1 MPPARELALAAALA
15 WAVGGE
21 YLLPPSQRLPAV
33 AASAAAAAAPAV
45 AFASAVAATASAALP
60 LPLPYA
66 AAAALA
72 AALLLYL
79 VLSGE
84 PPVVRVPELAVGPL
98 PARRVTDT
106 ALSLPT
112 RPGVIQCYSPS
123 TLQFLGEVPV
133 TTPEGVAA
141 AVARGRALQPRWAA
155 TSFDER
161 RRVLRMMASAILA
174 AEDDIVRVSAVDTG
188 KPRVDAQFGEVLS
201 TLGKLAWLCES
212 GEAALAPQ
220 ARATNLTSAHK
231 MASVVYQPLGVIGA
245 CVRGRCGAR
254 VGWLRVGW

>member
-1 MPPARELALAAALA
+1 MAPPPRELALAAALA

-33 AASAAAAAAPAV
+33 AAAAAAAAAPAV
-45 AFASAVAATASAALP
+45 AFASAAAAAAAAALP
-60 LPLPYA
+60 LPALPYA
-66 AAAALA
+66 AAVAALVV
-72 AALLLYL
+72 AALLYL
-79 VLSGE
+79 LLSGE

-98 PARRVTDT
+98 PSRRVTDT
-106 ALSLPT
+106 SLSLPS

-141 AVARGRALQPRWAA
+141 AVARARALQPRWAA

-161 RRVLRMMASAILA
+161 RRVLRLMASAILA

-220 ARATNLTSAHK
+220 PRATNLTSAHK
-231 MASVVYQPLGVIGA
+231 TASVVYQPLGVIGA
-245 CVRGRCGAR
+245 YMRAACAWAARG
-254 VGWLRVGW
+254 